1 MDRCCCGQIELFS
14 EPVILGE
21 RLHERLGDEGAFCGP
36 VLHHDLRDLQNDND
50 RLRAALEKIAQPDGL
65 TEASAGAMVF
75 QDLESK
81 KQIARVALE
90 GFDSVRSGDA
100 DD

>member
-1 MDRCCCGQIELFS
+1 MRLKPQEEVDLLFYKAS
-14 EPVILGE
+14 MLEKEVE
-21 RLHERLGDEGAFCGP
+21 
-36 VLHHDLRDLQNDND
+36 

-90 GFDSVRSGDA
+90 GSDSVRSGEA
-100 DD
+100 DG